1 MELSTVWDIC
11 LWIFGITVSTPIVV
25 FGVGVVFVCVGFALT
40 VLFWGSIIAIL
51 IVKAVI
57 SVILFFY
64 HIIKRIFCGAD
75 SSENQ
80 IENKVPAQAVQTDE
94 QSAEIA
100 AETAEPLSKELQD
113 YFGMMGNSEYK
124 VCDEWIQLEKKFGIS
139 EE

>member
-25 FGVGVVFVCVGFALT
+25 FGAGVVFVCVGFALT

-51 IVKAVI
+51 IVKTAI
-57 SVILFFY
+57 SVVLFFY

-75 SSENQ
+75 SLENQ
-80 IENKVPAQAVQTDE
+80 IENKVPAQAVQADE

-113 YFGMMGNSEYK
+113 YFGMIGNSEYK